1 MTQLIASYELAIG
14 CESTAPLSPILP
26 GPAPGF
32 FLGVHHAIKPH
43 ELAHRRTYGAGRSH
57 LISSRTG
64 GCAMAA
70 FNVDALVQNKT
81 GGINGV
87 VDSLQDPDGD
97 HPQFWVRWDDR
108 NYSVHPE
115 NELRAATPDGPQFYK
130 KMS

>member
-14 CESTAPLSPILP
+14 CESTAPLSLLP
-26 GPAPGF
+26 STVRAF

-43 ELAHRRTYGAGRSH
+43 DLAHRRTYGAGRSH

-64 GCAMAA
+64 RCAMAA
-70 FNVDALVQNKT
+70 FNVGAIVQKKT
-81 GGINGV
+81 GGIHGV

-108 NYSVHPE
+108 NYSVHAE

-130 KMS
+130 TMS